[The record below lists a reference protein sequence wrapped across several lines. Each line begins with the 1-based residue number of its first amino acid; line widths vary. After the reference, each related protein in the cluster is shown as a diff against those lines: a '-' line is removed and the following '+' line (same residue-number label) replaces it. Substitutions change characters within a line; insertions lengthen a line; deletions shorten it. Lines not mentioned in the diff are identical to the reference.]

1 MRGLYHVGSLWP
13 SKLAGTIWHL
23 GRAESDV
30 SERFVAL
37 RRELTEQWSTRSL
50 IAAQANGRL

>member
-13 SKLAGTIWHL
+13 SKLAGAIWDA

-37 RRELTEQWSTRSL
+37 RRELTEQWTTHGL